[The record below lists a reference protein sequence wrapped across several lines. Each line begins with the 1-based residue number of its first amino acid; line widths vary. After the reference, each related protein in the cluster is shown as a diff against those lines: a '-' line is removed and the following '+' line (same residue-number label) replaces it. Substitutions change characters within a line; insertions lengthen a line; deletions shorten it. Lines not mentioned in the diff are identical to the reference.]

1 MKTEMEKKKKE
12 DNDVLYLLE
21 KKKKKKQ
28 TTIIHLHAPRH
39 VKENTVVH
47 RGRQWMVRF
56 DRKVT

>member
-1 MKTEMEKKKKE
+1 MKTEIEKKK
-12 DNDVLYLLE
+12 DNDILYLLE
-21 KKKKKKQ
+21 DRKKKQ

-47 RGRQWMVRF
+47 RGRWWMVRF